1 MAGGPLPG
9 SLPQGSD
16 QPPGLYAWSVF
27 ALLCLL
33 GLLDFGVRQLLVGI
47 FPLVKAEWH
56 LSFEA
61 QGKLAAVVPLMVG
74 LTMLPM
80 ALLIDRWSRVK
91 AIFLMALVWSLATIG
106 CGIAINYNQM
116 MLARGL
122 MGLGEAAYGPAG
134 FALLAW
140 YFPLRLRAT
149 VLGGVMAAGSFG
161 NVAGIALGGVLAQR
175 IGWHQT
181 FIYVGLFSLAVS
193 FLVLL
198 VRDYPTQP
206 RPAQHGA
213 KAGGAG
219 AGAMRLFRAL
229 VLSPTAFF
237 AYMGGA
243 CFLFVLSTLVSFLPT
258 FLGSAYHLPVDQ
270 AAIRAAAA
278 VLCGAIGAVLWAQV
292 ADRWGTRNAN
302 GRLYVPML
310 AALACAALF
319 GSAFLLLPPGPLQFG
334 LILAGAFLMTAHLGA
349 VNTVVMDVVEPGLR
363 ASSAAMVGVA
373 QNLLGIAAGP
383 LVVGVISDRWGLEA
397 ALGVL
402 PVFASIAA
410 LCFWLS
416 SRYYPNERAVFST
429 AAV

>member
-1 MAGGPLPG
+1 MAGSPLPG
-9 SLPQGSD
+9 SLPHGSD

-61 QGKLAAVVPLMVG
+61 QGKLAAIVPLMVG
-74 LTMLPM
+74 LSMLPM

-106 CGIAINYNQM
+106 CGIAANYNQM
-116 MLARGL
+116 MVARGL

-181 FIYVGLFSLAVS
+181 FIYVGLFSLAVT

-206 RPAQHGA
+206 RPARQGA
-213 KAGGAG
+213 AT
-219 AGAMRLFRAL
+219 GAMQVVKAL

-243 CFLFVLSTLVSFLPT
+243 SFLFVLSTLVSFLPT
-258 FLGSAYHLPVDQ
+258 FMGSAYHLPVDQ

-302 GRLYVPML
+302 GRLYVPMI

-319 GSAFLLLPPGPLQFG
+319 GTAFLLLPPGPLQFG
-334 LILAGAFLMTAHLGA
+334 LLMAGAFLMTAHLGA

-383 LVVGVISDRWGLEA
+383 FVVGVISDRWGLEA

-402 PVFASIAA
+402 PAFALIAA
-410 LCFWLS
+410 LCFWIS
-416 SRYYPNERAVFST
+416 SRYYPDERA
-429 AAV
+429 ALNPAPPQ